1 MHVLFIHQAFP
12 AQFGQLGLELH
23 DRFGW
28 RCSYLVQDL
37 SACPT
42 PTPEMLAKLEIHRFT
57 LPGANRASKL
67 IPWAQTHGRYLELSA
82 AVYQGV
88 RGLPEL
94 RPTWSFAMTAWG
106 RPFFCPTCFAVRW

>member
-57 LPGANRASKL
+57 LPAANRASKL

-82 AVYQGV
+82 AVYQESAACRSCARPG
-88 RGLPEL
+88 RLP
-94 RPTWSFAMTAWG
+94 
-106 RPFFCPTCFAVRW
+106 